1 MAVLAIACR
10 RHQSVIQ
17 CLKFAGIHQ
26 HRNRVQRI
34 GFFICVM
41 GKLRDVRFL
50 DFRDIV
56 SDAIAFF
63 HIFYCINKH
72 PGSSFIVLM
81 FIAETGSYGKV
92 AEFVSD
98 GISVCFQYHRKDHC
112 IGKPM
117 WNIIFSA
124 EGMCNCV
131 DISNVGFGEGTACEI
146 GGAEHISS
154 CFNIIAVCVGGIQIF
169 KDQSDSIQ
177 GIFSCAR
184 CSGISNVGF
193 HCVSQGI
200 HAGGSCDKRRK
211 A

>member
-1 MAVLAIACR
+1 
-10 RHQSVIQ
+10 
-17 CLKFAGIHQ
+17 
-26 HRNRVQRI
+26 
-34 GFFICVM
+34 M
-41 GKLRDVRFL
+41 GKLRDVCFL
-50 DFRDIV
+50 DFRDIA

-169 KDQSDSIQ
+169 KNQSDSIQ

-200 HAGGSCDKRRK
+200 HACGSCDKRRK

>member
-17 CLKFAGIHQ
+17 CFKFAGIHQ
-26 HRNRVQRI
+26 YRNRVQRI

-41 GKLRDVRFL
+41 GKLRDVCFL

-177 GIFSCAR
+177 GIFFLCQ
-184 CSGISNVGF
+184 V
-193 HCVSQGI
+193 
-200 HAGGSCDKRRK
+200 
-211 A
+211 